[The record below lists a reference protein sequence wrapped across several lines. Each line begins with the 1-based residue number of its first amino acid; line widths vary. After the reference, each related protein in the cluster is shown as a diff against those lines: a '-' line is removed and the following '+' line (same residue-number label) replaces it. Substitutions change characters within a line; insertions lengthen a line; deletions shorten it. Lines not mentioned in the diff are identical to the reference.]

1 MTAPFTITV
10 DDAQVQAALSR
21 LIRHVSDLTPIMEDI
36 GRGLGNLTHDAFLN
50 EGPGWPQLQ
59 PATVKQRGSA
69 HPILRQSAGG
79 LAASITHG
87 GDRNSAWVGASK
99 IYAAI
104 HQFGGTVEHQART
117 STVYFRQNQRT
128 GQVGNRFVKKRKSN
142 FAQDVSIGAYSV
154 TLPPRP
160 FLPMLP
166 SGALTPAA
174 HDEVMDIL
182 TRALRAAIG
191 QG

>member
-1 MTAPFTITV
+1 MAAPFSITV
-10 DDAQVQAALSR
+10 DDAQVQAAITR

-36 GRGLGNLTHDAFLN
+36 GAGLGNLTEDAFQA
-50 EGPGWPQLQ
+50 EGPGWPQLR
-59 PATVKQRGSA
+59 PATVKKRGSA
-69 HPILRQSAGG
+69 HPILQVDGQ

-99 IYAAI
+99 VYAAV
-104 HQFGGTVEHQART
+104 HQFGQPKGASGTTR
-117 STVYFRQNQRT
+117 R
-128 GQVGNRFVKKRKSN
+128 
-142 FAQDVSIGAYSV
+142 GAPIPWGDI
-154 TLPPRP
+154 PPRP
-160 FLPMLP
+160 FLPMTA
-166 SGALTPAA
+166 SGELTPAA